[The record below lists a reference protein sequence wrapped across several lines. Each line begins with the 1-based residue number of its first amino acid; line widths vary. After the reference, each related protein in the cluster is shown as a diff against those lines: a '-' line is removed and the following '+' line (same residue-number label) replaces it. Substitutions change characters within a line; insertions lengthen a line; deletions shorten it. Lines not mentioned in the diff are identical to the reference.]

1 NMQTKEFIYDQ
12 HQKHL
17 DYLNRLEF
25 YTEEIAILKER
36 LSEVTLKNT
45 DKEVLKQVE
54 HFQNQFIIQRNNI
67 DELKHTIKIHE
78 NELQM
83 VVAKNSTAVEHR
95 KVIVDDKTQAF
106 MSYFEQNFNELR
118 KEFNLFLRDWM

>member
-1 NMQTKEFIYDQ
+1 METKEFIHDQ

-36 LSEVTLKNT
+36 LNEVTAKNT

-83 VVAKNSTAVEHR
+83 EVAKNPTAVDHR
-95 KVIVDDKTQAF
+95 KVSVDDKTQDF
-106 MSYFEQNFNELR
+106 MRYFEQNFNELR

>member
-1 NMQTKEFIYDQ
+1 METKEFIYDQ

-36 LSEVTLKNT
+36 LSEVTAKNT
-45 DKEVLKQVE
+45 DKEVLKKVE

-83 VVAKNSTAVEHR
+83 EVAKNPTAVDHR
-95 KVIVDDKTQAF
+95 KVIVDDKTQDF
-106 MSYFEQNFNELR
+106 MRYFEQNFNELR

>member
-1 NMQTKEFIYDQ
+1 METKEFIYDQ

-36 LSEVTLKNT
+36 LSEVTSKNT

-54 HFQNQFIIQRNNI
+54 HFQNQFIQRNNI
-67 DELKHTIKIHE
+67 DELKHTIKIH
-78 NELQM
+78 
-83 VVAKNSTAVEHR
+83 K
-95 KVIVDDKTQAF
+95 
-106 MSYFEQNFNELR
+106 
-118 KEFNLFLRDWM
+118 

>member
-1 NMQTKEFIYDQ
+1 METKEFIYDR

-25 YTEEIAILKER
+25 YTEEIAISKER
-36 LSEVTLKNT
+36 LSEVTSKNT

-83 VVAKNSTAVEHR
+83 VVAKNSTAVEQR
-95 KVIVDDKTQAF
+95 KVILDDKTQDF
-106 MSYFEQNFNELR
+106 MRYFEQNFNDLR

>member
-1 NMQTKEFIYDQ
+1 METKEFIYDQ

-36 LSEVTLKNT
+36 LSEVTAKNT

-83 VVAKNSTAVEHR
+83 DVAKNPTAVDHR
-95 KVIVDDKTQAF
+95 KVIVDDKTQDF
-106 MSYFEQNFNELR
+106 MRYFEQNFNELR

>member
-1 NMQTKEFIYDQ
+1 METKEFIYDQ

-36 LSEVTLKNT
+36 LSEVTAKNT

-67 DELKHTIKIHE
+67 HELKHNIKIHE
-78 NELQM
+78 NKLQM
-83 VVAKNSTAVEHR
+83 EVAKNPTAVDHR
-95 KVIVDDKTQAF
+95 KVIVDDKTQDF
-106 MSYFEQNFNELR
+106 MRYFEQNFNELR

>member
-1 NMQTKEFIYDQ
+1 METKEFIYDQ

-36 LSEVTLKNT
+36 LSEVTAKNT
-45 DKEVLKQVE
+45 DKEGLKQFE

-83 VVAKNSTAVEHR
+83 EVAKNPTAVDHR
-95 KVIVDDKTQAF
+95 KVIVDDKTQDF
-106 MSYFEQNFNELR
+106 IRYFEQNINELR
-118 KEFNLFLRDWM
+118 KKFNLFLRYCM

>member
-1 NMQTKEFIYDQ
+1 METKEFIYDQ

-36 LSEVTLKNT
+36 LSEVTSKNT

-67 DELKHTIKIHE
+67 DELKHIIKIHE

-83 VVAKNSTAVEHR
+83 EVAKNPTAVDHR
-95 KVIVDDKTQAF
+95 KVIVDDKTQDF
-106 MSYFEQNFNELR
+106 MRYFEKNFNELR

>member
-1 NMQTKEFIYDQ
+1 METKEFIYDQ

-36 LSEVTLKNT
+36 LSEVTSKNT

-67 DELKHTIKIHE
+67 DELKHIIKIHE

-83 VVAKNSTAVEHR
+83 EVAKNPTAVDHR
-95 KVIVDDKTQAF
+95 KVSVDDNTQDF
-106 MSYFEQNFNELR
+106 MRYFEQNFNELR

>member
-1 NMQTKEFIYDQ
+1 METKEFIYDQ

-36 LSEVTLKNT
+36 LSEVTAKNT

-67 DELKHTIKIHE
+67 DELKHTIKIQK

-83 VVAKNSTAVEHR
+83 QVAKNPTAVDHR
-95 KVIVDDKTQAF
+95 KVIVDDKNQDF
-106 MSYFEQNFNELR
+106 IRYFEQNFNELR

>member
-1 NMQTKEFIYDQ
+1 METKEFIYDQ

-36 LSEVTLKNT
+36 LSEVTAKNT

-83 VVAKNSTAVEHR
+83 EVAKNPTAVDHR
-95 KVIVDDKTQAF
+95 KVIVDDKTQDF
-106 MSYFEQNFNELR
+106 MRYFEQNFNELR

>member
-1 NMQTKEFIYDQ
+1 MT
-12 HQKHL
+12 
-17 DYLNRLEF
+17 
-25 YTEEIAILKER
+25 
-36 LSEVTLKNT
+36 SKNT

-83 VVAKNSTAVEHR
+83 EVAK
-95 KVIVDDKTQAF
+95 IQL
-106 MSYFEQNFNELR
+106 Q
-118 KEFNLFLRDWM
+118 

>member
-1 NMQTKEFIYDQ
+1 METKEFIYDQ

-36 LSEVTLKNT
+36 LSEVTAKNT

-54 HFQNQFIIQRNNI
+54 HFQNQFIIQLNNI
-67 DELKHTIKIHE
+67 DELKHNIKIHE

-83 VVAKNSTAVEHR
+83 EVAKNPTAVDHR
-95 KVIVDDKTQAF
+95 KVIVDDKTQDF
-106 MSYFEQNFNELR
+106 MRYFEQNFNELR